1 MHYAKITMS
10 NPYNKYPETGTLMT
24 DVVKSII
31 DDMNDLKLFREFVLQ
46 DPITLEK
53 YEQFKT
59 FTVLKN
65 K

>member
-10 NPYNKYPETGTLMT
+10 NPYNKYLETGTLMT